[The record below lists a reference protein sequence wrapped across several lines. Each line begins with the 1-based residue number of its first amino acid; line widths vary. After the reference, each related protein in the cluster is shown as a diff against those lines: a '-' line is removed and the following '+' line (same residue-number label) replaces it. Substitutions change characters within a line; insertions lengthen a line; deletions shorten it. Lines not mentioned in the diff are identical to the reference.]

1 MLLTSKFLDSIVAVI
16 PSNTLVKFIIRQQ
29 GHQLR
34 KHRFSLVHNLVYE
47 QFLGNSNRKNL
58 FSLSKPVF
66 IGHYEDWKKVN
77 GTLLI
82 SIDINLHLQ
91 KMKKI
96 YLLLICFLLF
106 TNRGFGQTNFESESD
121 VLTYLDGKTF
131 YSTDQ
136 SVKVKIGYS
145 STLGTYGFILNGTA
159 SHFNLTIVIL
169 SPTRAVIT
177 GESLSDPDGKMKI
190 RINSTT
196 DCVENEG
203 SYYCV
208 KK

>member
-1 MLLTSKFLDSIVAVI
+1 
-16 PSNTLVKFIIRQQ
+16 
-29 GHQLR
+29 
-34 KHRFSLVHNLVYE
+34 
-47 QFLGNSNRKNL
+47 
-58 FSLSKPVF
+58 
-66 IGHYEDWKKVN
+66 
-77 GTLLI
+77 
-82 SIDINLHLQ
+82 
-91 KMKKI
+91 MKKI

-131 YSTDQ
+131 YNTHQ

-159 SHFNLTIVIL
+159 THFNLTIVIL

>member
-1 MLLTSKFLDSIVAVI
+1 
-16 PSNTLVKFIIRQQ
+16 
-29 GHQLR
+29 
-34 KHRFSLVHNLVYE
+34 
-47 QFLGNSNRKNL
+47 
-58 FSLSKPVF
+58 
-66 IGHYEDWKKVN
+66 
-77 GTLLI
+77 
-82 SIDINLHLQ
+82 
-91 KMKKI
+91 MKKI

-106 TNRGFGQTNFESESD
+106 TNRVFSQTNFESESD

-145 STLGTYGFILNGTA
+145 STLGTYGFVLNGTA
-159 SHFNLTIVIL
+159 THFNLTIVIL

>member
-1 MLLTSKFLDSIVAVI
+1 
-16 PSNTLVKFIIRQQ
+16 
-29 GHQLR
+29 
-34 KHRFSLVHNLVYE
+34 
-47 QFLGNSNRKNL
+47 
-58 FSLSKPVF
+58 
-66 IGHYEDWKKVN
+66 
-77 GTLLI
+77 
-82 SIDINLHLQ
+82 
-91 KMKKI
+91 MKKP
-96 YLLLICFLLF
+96 YLLLFCLFFLSKQ
-106 TNRGFGQTNFESESD
+106 GFGQTNFESESD

-136 SVKVKIGYS
+136 TVKVKIGYS

-159 SHFNLTIVIL
+159 THFNLTIIIL

>member
-1 MLLTSKFLDSIVAVI
+1 
-16 PSNTLVKFIIRQQ
+16 
-29 GHQLR
+29 
-34 KHRFSLVHNLVYE
+34 
-47 QFLGNSNRKNL
+47 
-58 FSLSKPVF
+58 
-66 IGHYEDWKKVN
+66 
-77 GTLLI
+77 
-82 SIDINLHLQ
+82 
-91 KMKKI
+91 MKKI

-106 TNRGFGQTNFESESD
+106 TNRGLGQTNFESESD

-159 SHFNLTIVIL
+159 THFNLTIVIL

>member
-1 MLLTSKFLDSIVAVI
+1 MNNFWEIQIEKTYFRCQSLFLLGTTRIGKKL
-16 PSNTLVKFIIRQQ
+16 T
-29 GHQLR
+29 GHYCLR
-34 KHRFSLVHNLVYE
+34 KQY
-47 QFLGNSNRKNL
+47 
-58 FSLSKPVF
+58 
-66 IGHYEDWKKVN
+66 
-77 GTLLI
+77 I